1 MADSLQGAQAVRLS
15 RGTFDPSRYEEVVA
29 MNKHTSEYLI
39 PALQALPG
47 LIHYYIATSPLGHV
61 IGLSLWENFEQ
72 AAALDGLKD
81 MFVRA
86 RGEARE
92 VGVTFHDPII
102 THATDWIA

>member
-1 MADSLQGAQAVRLS
+1 MTDSLQGAKAVRIS
-15 RGTFDPSRYEEVVA
+15 RGTFDPARLDEVIA
-29 MNKHTSEYLI
+29 MNNHTSEYLV
-39 PALQALPG
+39 PALRSLPG

-61 IGLSLWENFEQ
+61 VGLSLWESVEQ
-72 AAALDGLKD
+72 AAELDNLKD